1 MVVTR
6 FAPSPTGHLHLGH
19 AYSALTAWRFARER
33 GGRFLLRIEDIDPT
47 RCRPQYTAGILED
60 LEWLGLDWDGEVV
73 VQSGRLSAYAAALDV
88 LKDLG
93 VVYPD
98 ERSRRQVADGVAPRS
113 RAELE
118 VFERRGVRVAWRLDM
133 DAALARTD
141 ALSWSELESLA
152 TTDNAAVDTPCD
164 PRPHGDVMLARKDTP
179 TAYHLAVTVDD
190 AAEGVTHIIRGRDL
204 YDSTPVHR
212 LLQHLLGMPAPVYH
226 HHALITDP
234 RTRRRY
240 AKSDGSM
247 TLRHLRESGVTPDS
261 IRERIGFE
269 D

>member
-6 FAPSPTGHLHLGH
+6 FAPSPTGRLHLGH

-60 LEWLGLDWDGEVV
+60 LEWLGIDWDGEVV
-73 VQSGRLSAYAAALDV
+73 LQSGRLPAYAAALEV

-98 ERSRRQVADGVAPRS
+98 ERSRRQIADGVALRP

-118 VFERRGVRVAWRLDM
+118 AFAYRGGHVAWRLDM
-133 DAALARTD
+133 NAALARAD
-141 ALSWSELESLA
+141 ALIWSELESL
-152 TTDNAAVDTPCD
+152 TRTEEAAVELPCD
-164 PRPHGDVMLARKDTP
+164 PRPHGDVILARKDTP
-179 TAYHLAVTVDD
+179 TSYHLAVTVDD
-190 AAEGVTHIIRGRDL
+190 AEQGVTHVIRGRDL
-204 YDSTPVHR
+204 YDSTPVHC
-212 LLQHLLGMPAPVYH
+212 LLQQLLGMPAPVYH
-226 HHALITDP
+226 HHALIADP

-240 AKSDGSM
+240 AKSDGSV
-247 TLRHLRESGVTPDS
+247 TLHHLRESGVTPAA

-269 D
+269 E